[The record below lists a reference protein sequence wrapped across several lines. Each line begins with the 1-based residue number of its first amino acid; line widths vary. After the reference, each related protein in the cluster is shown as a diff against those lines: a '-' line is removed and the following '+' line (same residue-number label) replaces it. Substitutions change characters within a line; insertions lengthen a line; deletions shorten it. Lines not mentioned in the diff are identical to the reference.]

1 MNHELNKPDLL
12 FRMMEQPQRYTADEW
27 QAILA
32 DDECRELYTLM
43 SKTQSAFDAVRA
55 DEMVTD
61 EVMDAEWKRLENKKI
76 TPHST
81 LHTPHFTLHTTHA
94 TLHHNAATFIGNVL
108 VTGMSLAAIQLWKS
122 APDASKEKEKN
133 VETTDTTV
141 VAKQTPILEESVDAS
156 VTYDNVPL
164 EKMLSEIAAH
174 YGVEAIFQS
183 DSVRQLRF
191 HFVWNREQPIDKVI
205 ENLNRFERL
214 HVTLKHQQL
223 IVE

>member
-1 MNHELNKPDLL
+1 MNYELNKPDLL
-12 FRMMEQPQRYTADEW
+12 FRMMEQPQRYTAGEW

-76 TPHST
+76 TPHSSLLTPHST
-81 LHTPHFTLHTTHA
+81 LHKI
-94 TLHHNAATFIGNVL
+94 AATFIGILL
-108 VTGMSLAAIQLWKS
+108 VSGISLAAIQLWKS
-122 APDASKEKEKN
+122 APDASKEKEKI
-133 VETTDTTV
+133 VQATDTTV

>member
-61 EVMDAEWKRLENKKI
+61 DVLDAEWKRLENKKI

-81 LHTPHFTLHTTHA
+81 FHKI
-94 TLHHNAATFIGNVL
+94 AATFIGILL
-108 VTGMSLAAIQLWKS
+108 VSGISLAAIQLWKS
-122 APDASKEKEKN
+122 APDASEEKEKI

-174 YGVEAIFQS
+174 YGVEAVFQS

>member
-1 MNHELNKPDLL
+1 MNQELNKPDML

-55 DEMVTD
+55 DETVTD
-61 EVMDAEWKRLENKKI
+61 EMMDAEWKRLENEKNTHHPSFHKI
-76 TPHST
+76 
-81 LHTPHFTLHTTHA
+81 
-94 TLHHNAATFIGNVL
+94 AATFVGILL
-108 VTGMSLAAIQLWKS
+108 VSGISLAAIQLWKS
-122 APDASKEKEKN
+122 APDASEKKEEIAQ
-133 VETTDTTV
+133 TADTTI
-141 VAKQTPILEESVDAS
+141 VAEQTPVGEESEAAPII
-156 VTYDNVPL
+156 YDNVSL

-174 YGVEAIFQS
+174 YGVEAVFQS

-191 HFVWNREQPIDKVI
+191 HFAWNREQSIDKVI

>member
-55 DEMVTD
+55 DDMVTD
-61 EVMDAEWKRLENKKI
+61 EVMDAEWKRLENNKI

-81 LHTPHFTLHTTHA
+81 FHTPHFTLHTSHS
-94 TLHHNAATFIGNVL
+94 TLHKIAATFIGILL
-108 VTGMSLAAIQLWKS
+108 VSGISLAAIQLWKS
-122 APDASKEKEKN
+122 APDASKEKEKI

-141 VAKQTPILEESVDAS
+141 VAKQTPILEETVDAP

-174 YGVEAIFQS
+174 YGVEAVFQS
-183 DSVRQLRF
+183 DSVHQLRF

>member
-81 LHTPHFTLHTTHA
+81 LHKI
-94 TLHHNAATFIGNVL
+94 AATFIGILL
-108 VTGMSLAAIQLWKS
+108 VSGISLAAIQLWKS
-122 APDASKEKEKN
+122 TPDASEEKEKI

-141 VAKQTPILEESVDAS
+141 VAKQTPILEESVDAP

-174 YGVEAIFQS
+174 YGVEAVFQS

>member
-1 MNHELNKPDLL
+1 MNYELNKPDLL
-12 FRMMEQPQRYTADEW
+12 FRMMEQPQRYTAGEW

-61 EVMDAEWKRLENKKI
+61 EVMDTEWKRLENKKI

-81 LHTPHFTLHTTHA
+81 LHTSHFTLHKI
-94 TLHHNAATFIGNVL
+94 AATFIGILL
-108 VTGMSLAAIQLWKS
+108 VSGISLAAIQLWKS
-122 APDASKEKEKN
+122 APDASKEKEKI

>member
-76 TPHST
+76 TPQ
-81 LHTPHFTLHTTHA
+81 FTLHKI
-94 TLHHNAATFIGNVL
+94 AAIFIGVL
-108 VTGMSLAAIQLWKS
+108 LVSGISLAAIQLWKS
-122 APDASKEKEKN
+122 APDASKEKEKI
-133 VETTDTTV
+133 VQTTNTTV

-174 YGVEAIFQS
+174 YGVEAIFLS

>member
-1 MNHELNKPDLL
+1 MNKTTLL
-12 FRMMEQPQRYTADEW
+12 FQMMERPLDYTEQQW
-27 QAILA
+27 QEILA
-32 DDECRELYTLM
+32 DEESRELYTLM
-43 SKTQSAFDAVRA
+43 SKTRSAYDAVRA

-76 TPHST
+76 TPHTPFRGLGGFHST
-81 LHTPHFTLHTTHA
+81 LHKI
-94 TLHHNAATFIGNVL
+94 AATFIGILL
-108 VTGMSLAAIQLWKS
+108 VSGISLAAIQLWKTT
-122 APDASKEKEKN
+122 PDASKEKEKI

-141 VAKQTPILEESVDAS
+141 VAKQTPILEESVDAF
-156 VTYDNVPL
+156 VTFDNVPL

-191 HFVWNREQPIDKVI
+191 HFVWNREQAIDKVI
-205 ENLNRFERL
+205 DDLNRFERL
-214 HVTLKHQQL
+214 RVTLNHQQL

>member
-81 LHTPHFTLHTTHA
+81 LLTPHFTLHKI
-94 TLHHNAATFIGNVL
+94 AATFIGILL
-108 VTGMSLAAIQLWKS
+108 VSGISLAAIQLWKS
-122 APDASKEKEKN
+122 APDASEEKEKI

>member
-61 EVMDAEWKRLENKKI
+61 EVMDTEWKRLENKKI

-81 LHTPHFTLHTTHA
+81 RLTT
-94 TLHHNAATFIGNVL
+94 
-108 VTGMSLAAIQLWKS
+108 
-122 APDASKEKEKN
+122 
-133 VETTDTTV
+133 
-141 VAKQTPILEESVDAS
+141 
-156 VTYDNVPL
+156 
-164 EKMLSEIAAH
+164 
-174 YGVEAIFQS
+174 
-183 DSVRQLRF
+183 
-191 HFVWNREQPIDKVI
+191 
-205 ENLNRFERL
+205 
-214 HVTLKHQQL
+214 
-223 IVE
+223 

>member
-76 TPHST
+76 TT
-81 LHTPHFTLHTTHA
+81 LHKI
-94 TLHHNAATFIGNVL
+94 AATFIGILL
-108 VTGMSLAAIQLWKS
+108 VSGISLAAIQLWKS
-122 APDASKEKEKN
+122 APDASEEKEKI
-133 VETTDTTV
+133 VQTTDTTV
-141 VAKQTPILEESVDAS
+141 VAKQTPILKESVDAS

-174 YGVEAIFQS
+174 YGVEAVFQS

>member
-61 EVMDAEWKRLENKKI
+61 EVMDAEWKRLENKKN

-81 LHTPHFTLHTTHA
+81 LHKI
-94 TLHHNAATFIGNVL
+94 AATFIGILL
-108 VTGMSLAAIQLWKS
+108 VSGISLAAIQLWKS
-122 APDASKEKEKN
+122 APDASKEKEKI

-141 VAKQTPILEESVDAS
+141 VAKQTPILEESVDAP

>member
-61 EVMDAEWKRLENKKI
+61 EVMDAEWKRFENKKI
-76 TPHST
+76 YPHST
-81 LHTPHFTLHTTHA
+81 LHKI
-94 TLHHNAATFIGNVL
+94 AATFIGILL
-108 VTGMSLAAIQLWKS
+108 VSGISLAAIQLWKS
-122 APDASKEKEKN
+122 APDASEEKEKI
-133 VETTDTTV
+133 VQTTDTTV

-174 YGVEAIFQS
+174 YGVEAVFQS

>member
-1 MNHELNKPDLL
+1 MMNHELNKPDLL

-43 SKTQSAFDAVRA
+43 SKTQSAFDAVCA

-61 EVMDAEWKRLENKKI
+61 EVMDAEWKRLENEKN

-81 LHTPHFTLHTTHA
+81 LHTSHSTLHKI
-94 TLHHNAATFIGNVL
+94 AATFIGILL
-108 VTGMSLAAIQLWKS
+108 VSGISLAAIQLWKS
-122 APDASKEKEKN
+122 APGASKEKEKI
-133 VETTDTTV
+133 VPTTDTTV
-141 VAKQTPILEESVDAS
+141 VAKQTPVLEETVDAS

-174 YGVEAIFQS
+174 YGVEAVFQS

-191 HFVWNREQPIDKVI
+191 HFVWNREQPINKVI